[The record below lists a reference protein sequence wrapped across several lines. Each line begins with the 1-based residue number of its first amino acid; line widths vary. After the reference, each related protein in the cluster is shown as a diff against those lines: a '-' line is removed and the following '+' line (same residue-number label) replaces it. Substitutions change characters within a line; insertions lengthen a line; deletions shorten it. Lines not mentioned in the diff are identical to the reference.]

1 MMYYQLKK
9 GWHVIFL
16 QVEIRLYQIIFL
28 IQDLEG
34 NLIFE
39 YKFSYKDY

>member
-1 MMYYQLKK
+1 MIISQNPTAHRTQKGSYY
-9 GWHVIFL
+9 
-16 QVEIRLYQIIFL
+16 FL
-28 IQDLEG
+28 INDLGG